1 MLHAR
6 GQPQSGG
13 YGGEHRDEHVD
24 YHLPSFLLHS
34 NPPFLSLI
42 GYTIIPLRLRSH
54 VGVYALPSEVLVL
67 ASEAAVLDGN
77 SCAETPSSM
86 VFT

>member
-42 GYTIIPLRLRSH
+42 GYTIAFAKPCRRLRVALRGLG
-54 VGVYALPSEVLVL
+54 VGIRGRGA
-67 ASEAAVLDGN
+67 
-77 SCAETPSSM
+77 
-86 VFT
+86 